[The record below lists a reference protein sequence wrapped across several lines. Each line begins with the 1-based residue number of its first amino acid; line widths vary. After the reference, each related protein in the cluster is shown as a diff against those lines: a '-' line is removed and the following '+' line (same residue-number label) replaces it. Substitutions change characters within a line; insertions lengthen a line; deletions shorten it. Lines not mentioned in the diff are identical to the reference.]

1 MDAID
6 LFNAALDAS
15 ADEDTAQRN
24 LSRALASRDDFAT
37 FVAYDDAVRAARA
50 ALTVAQ
56 GFARAA
62 MQAYLD
68 AERVAGAQIL
78 ADRAAALESA

>member
-1 MDAID
+1 MDANE
-6 LFNAALDAS
+6 LFYAYMDAS
-15 ADEDTAQRN
+15 ANEDTAQRD
-24 LSRALASRDDFAT
+24 LSRVLASRDGFAT
-37 FVAYDDAVRAARA
+37 FAAYDDAVRAARA

-62 MQAYLD
+62 LQAYMD
-68 AERVAGAQIL
+68 AECAARAQIL